1 MQEQIVII
9 FVIGHAVSI
18 LLTPFANYAAD
29 LYGQRVKI
37 MQIFSTMNLN
47 LVLLFFF
54 GNLIIVDD

>member
-29 LYGQRVKI
+29 LYGHRVKI
-37 MQIFSTMNLN
+37 MQIFPTMNLN

-54 GNLIIVDD
+54 